1 MTVLL
6 VDENIQ
12 EVDPKSM
19 PLKEPTKSWIAGF
32 RVACR
37 KMKSAINEV
46 GPEVMDSEGKSA
58 LDKLWK
64 EADRL
69 EVEAIAEAPTLIVSN
84 NTD

>member
-1 MTVLL
+1 MLL

-37 KMKSAINEV
+37 KIKSAINEV
-46 GPEVMDSEGKSA
+46 GPEVMDREGKAA

-69 EVEAIAEAPTLIVSN
+69 ELEALAEAPTRIVS
-84 NTD
+84 DRE

>member
-1 MTVLL
+1 MPVIDPNHRD
-6 VDENIQ
+6 VDAN
-12 EVDPKSM
+12 PM
-19 PLKEPTKSWIAGF
+19 PLQEPTKSWIDGF

-46 GPEVMDSEGKSA
+46 GPQVMDREGRAA

-69 EVEAIAEAPTLIVSN
+69 ELEALAEAPTRIVS
-84 NTD
+84 DRE